1 MRFISL
7 MAACALTFAVA
18 APAAAAPASPV
29 GIAKA
34 DSAIVLA
41 QAKKEEPKKT
51 ESVTQKVKETTKKA
65 TASVKETTKKA
76 TASVKRAWKRMT
88 GYRFDVACL
97 TQRTTCSETGKSKGD
112 AQAKCI
118 AKHPACWVESK
129 K

>member
-1 MRFISL
+1 MRNVLI
-7 MAACALTFAVA
+7 AAALTLAL
-18 APAAAAPASPV
+18 AAPASAAPIAPV
-29 GIAKA
+29 DVTNQPAL
-34 DSAIVLA
+34 V
-41 QAKKEEPKKT
+41 QVQVQVKKE
-51 ESVTQKVKETTKKA
+51 ESVTQKVTASVKTTTKKA
-65 TASVKETTKKA
+65 TD
-76 TASVKRAWKRMT
+76 SVKRAWKRMT